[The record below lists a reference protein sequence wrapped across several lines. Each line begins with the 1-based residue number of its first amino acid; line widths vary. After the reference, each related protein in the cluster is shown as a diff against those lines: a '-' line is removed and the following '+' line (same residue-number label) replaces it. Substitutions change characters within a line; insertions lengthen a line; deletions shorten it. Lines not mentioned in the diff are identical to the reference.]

1 MDRLLQTDDSTRTSW
16 PADCFP
22 MWQSLTASTC
32 EVYAF
37 FFSIFKLFYKMGDFF
52 FFFKPWPYTQ
62 SQHFQIFKRTVLI

>member
-37 FFSIFKLFYKMGDFF
+37 FFSIFKLFYEMGDFF
-52 FFFKPWPYTQ
+52 FLQTMAIYPKSAFSDF
-62 SQHFQIFKRTVLI
+62 